1 MEIYIYII
9 EKLID
14 DTNNKYNIITL
25 DKNESKYK
33 YNFIFYQCI
42 YKDLDS
48 NQNLSPYYFDLYNM
62 AQSIS
67 YMYHVKKYDI
77 VQSKFKT
84 LDNVLENI
92 CFSKEYK
99 EKYFQMFSKVQ
110 KIYFSLLRFS
120 YICKYKKSKIQVD
133 SDLSLNPIDLVKN
146 NKNVFVLFQ
155 NNFRYVF
162 LINELIHIIETAI
175 SNSPFFFNDPLQPK
189 NPYTNIQFNLS
200 TLYNI
205 YFKYRE
211 SAFVFSNLVHLFF
224 LSHFDCKNFGLYNEN
239 TLREFAISKYI
250 NNTPAN
256 NLHEPVLSMLKE
268 NIYSKRLII
277 DDCFPKELLVSIMRP
292 YLYYKYMY
300 TQCIV
305 NRCEKTIFYRDT
317 LFHKLKM
324 FYEFNPL
331 FGRKKYYYVLKNS
344 KLVLEPEFNTHHI
357 PFHLIKL
364 TTSLPRS
371 YLNIVHNTF
380 IDYGDDSETDPQEEY
395 DSN

>member
-14 DTNNKYNIITL
+14 DPNNKYNIITL

-42 YKDLDS
+42 YS
-48 NQNLSPYYFDLYNM
+48 NQDVSPYYFDLYNM

-84 LDNVLENI
+84 LNNVLDNI

-120 YICKYKKSKIQVD
+120 YICKYKKSRIQVY
-133 SDLSLNPIDLVKN
+133 SDLSLNPIDIK
-146 NKNVFVLFQ
+146 KKKIFILFQ

-162 LINELIHIIETAI
+162 LINELVHIIETAI
-175 SNSPFFFNDPLQPK
+175 SHAPFFFVDSLQPK
-189 NPYTNIQFNLS
+189 NPYTNIPFNLS

-211 SAFVFSNLVHLFF
+211 TNFVFSNLFHLFF
-224 LSHFDCKNFGLYNEN
+224 LSHFHCKNFGLYNEI
-239 TLREFAISKYI
+239 TLRDFSIHTYI

-256 NLHEPVLSMLKE
+256 NLHEPVLCMLKE
-268 NIYSKRLII
+268 NIYTKHLSI
-277 DDCFPKELLVSIMRP
+277 DELFPKELLVSIMRP

-300 TQCIV
+300 THCMV
-305 NRCEKTIFYRDT
+305 NKCEKTIFYKHT
-317 LFHKLKM
+317 LFYKLKM
-324 FYEFNPL
+324 LYEFNPF
-331 FGRKKYYYVLKNS
+331 FGRKTFNYVLKNS
-344 KLVLEPEFNTHHI
+344 KIVLETEFNSKHI
-357 PFHLIKL
+357 PFHLIE
-364 TTSLPRS
+364 TTHVS
-371 YLNIVHNTF
+371 YNDILEVANIHY
-380 IDYGDDSETDPQEEY
+380 DSDSEEGF